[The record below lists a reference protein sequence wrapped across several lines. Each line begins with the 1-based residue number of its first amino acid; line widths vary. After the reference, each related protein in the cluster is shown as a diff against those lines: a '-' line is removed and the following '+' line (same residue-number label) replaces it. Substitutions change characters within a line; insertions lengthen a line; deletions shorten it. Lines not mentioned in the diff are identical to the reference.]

1 MKLTPALQE
10 ITAKCALK
18 SMKICDNEKYENEV
32 FDVIL
37 NLNLLKVHSEEI
49 TISLLES
56 FK

>member
-37 NLNLLKVHSEEI
+37 NLNLLNVHSEEI

>member
-1 MKLTPALQE
+1 
-10 ITAKCALK
+10 
-18 SMKICDNEKYENEV
+18 MKICDNEKYENEV